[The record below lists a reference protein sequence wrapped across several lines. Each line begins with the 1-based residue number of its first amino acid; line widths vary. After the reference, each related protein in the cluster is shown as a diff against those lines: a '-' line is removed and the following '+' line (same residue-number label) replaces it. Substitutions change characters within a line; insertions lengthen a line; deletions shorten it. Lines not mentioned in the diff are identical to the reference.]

1 MAGTTTDAPDPEEGL
16 PGEKGK
22 QPPRPRG
29 DGGLRWSEGRQRWI
43 AEITVGYTPAG
54 KRIVRSASDRSK
66 TRALKKLHAKLR
78 DRDDGLPSEDTR
90 YTVRQ
95 AVEDWLEFGLAGRA
109 PKTVTTWEGLA
120 RNHII
125 PDLGARKLRELSA
138 DDVDRWLASKAKIL
152 STKTLRE
159 LVSILK
165 RAVARAQARE
175 RVRRN
180 VVLLCEVPK
189 GQPGRPSKSLT
200 FDQAVAFLDAAAAD
214 GRPDMHAYVSVSM
227 LTGARTEEMRALR
240 WSHVVAYDAERQVW
254 VPVDQAGWNHKEFAV
269 YVWRADRHG
278 EDTKTERSRRSLKL
292 PARCVSALH
301 ELYSA
306 QTGALLDAGGVFP
319 PSPDRLVFPKPDG
332 RMQGPMDVLR
342 AFRKVAD
349 RAGLEGSEWTTR
361 ELRHTFVSLLSD
373 NEMPIEDIARLVG
386 HSSTRVTETV
396 YRHQLRPVLESGA
409 TQMDR
414 IFPEA
419 PS

>member
-1 MAGTTTDAPDPEEGL
+1 MPRTTPATPEE
-16 PGEKGK
+16 PDDDNEPDKRR
-22 QPPRPRG
+22 RPNG
-29 DGGLRWSEGRQRWI
+29 DGGLHWDKSRRRWI
-43 AEITVGYTPAG
+43 ASVTVGYTPAG
-54 KRIVRSASDRSK
+54 KRIVRTASDRSK
-66 TRALKKLHAKLR
+66 SRALKKLQQKLR
-78 DRDDGLPSEDTR
+78 DREDGLPSEDTR

-95 AVEDWLEFGLAGRA
+95 AVEDWFEFGLAGRA
-109 PKTVTTWEGLA
+109 PKTVETWEGLA
-120 RNHII
+120 KNHII
-125 PDLGARKLRELSA
+125 PDLGARKLRELTA
-138 DDVDRWLASKAKIL
+138 DDVDRWLASKAKTL

-200 FDQAVAFLDAAAAD
+200 FDQAVAFLEAAAAS
-214 GRPDMHAYVSVSM
+214 GRPDMHAYVTVSM
-227 LTGARTEEMRALR
+227 LTGIRTEEARALR
-240 WSHVVAYDAERQVW
+240 WSHVVGYDAERQAW
-254 VPVDQAGWNHKEFAV
+254 LPVDKAGWNHQEFAV

-278 EDTKTERSRRSLKL
+278 EDTKTEKSRRSLKL
-292 PARCVSALH
+292 PARCISALH

-306 QTGALLDAGGVFP
+306 QGGAFLDARAAFP
-319 PSPDRLVFPKPDG
+319 PDPDRLVFPKPDG
-332 RMQGPMDVLR
+332 GKQGPMDILR

-349 RAGLEGSEWTTR
+349 RAGLKGSEWTTR

-396 YRHQLRPVLESGA
+396 YRHQLRPVMESGA

-414 IFPEA
+414 LFPGE